1 MAGTSGF
8 QGSGNDC
15 IQILPS
21 TVLLGSEFS
30 RSDPTQ
36 AVPAVPADPGCVA
49 VALCHARPGI
59 LCSTLSDDNK
69 RRRHGLTVPSGLIVG
84 RFPLQAGPGE

>member
-15 IQILPS
+15 IQIHPS

-36 AVPAVPADPGCVA
+36 VVQLLRCVMRVILEFCDGADPSGVNPRA
-49 VALCHARPGI
+49 PIADSTGI
-59 LCSTLSDDNK
+59 SL
-69 RRRHGLTVPSGLIVG
+69 
-84 RFPLQAGPGE
+84 